1 MACDIISQ
9 RHIWIVNIL
18 GKFGIKMVMAFK
30 LYRQVSKYGRIDWVS
45 ASWSLCPGFKFR
57 WEMDVFVL
65 IFVLF
70 RCCESITCNWTE
82 TSFYWIL
89 NRKKITIRKG
99 VYIPQQE
106 QVKRRHTG
114 NILYWKSWNLENLF
128 WFFEETLKISCINIA
143 VIILDINILSCWNYP
158 QFFWRKRKGGKK
170 LIDDF
175 YVIQWLEMVSTMGI

>member
-1 MACDIISQ
+1 
-9 RHIWIVNIL
+9 
-18 GKFGIKMVMAFK
+18 MVMAFK

-45 ASWSLCPGFKFR
+45 ASWPLCPGFKFR

-99 VYIPQQE
+99 VYIPQRGE
-106 QVKRRHTG
+106 KEAYREYL
-114 NILYWKSWNLENLF
+114 ILKKLESLNFYKHHARSHGVLLGISTRKFILIF
-128 WFFEETLKISCINIA
+128 WGTFKKKCINIA
-143 VIILDINILSCWNYP
+143 VIILDINMLSCWNYP